1 MDEKTLEILEYSKVL
16 ARLGS
21 FAAFSASKELADS
34 LKPTRSL
41 EEARRRQA
49 VTSEAARLLS
59 VNDSTGIGGSV
70 DIRPQV
76 LLAGRGG
83 VLTPAELLSVKTTL
97 IAARELARVFDHN
110 AETYPLLAQL
120 AEPLSPSLG
129 LVDAISRCI
138 SERGEVLDQASEK
151 LGTVRREVKIAH
163 ERLMAKLDRIVND
176 SKLAPM
182 LQEGIVTQ
190 RNGRYVVPLRADYKG
205 RIKAI
210 VHDQSASGA
219 TLFVEPLATVELNNH
234 WQEQIL
240 LEQEEE
246 RRVLSELSG
255 QVGAHADALTQV
267 VESLAA
273 LDFAFMCAKYA
284 QEIRAVEPELVAFD
298 QNRIAPHPGS
308 TIHLYQARHPLLD
321 PEIVVPIDLV
331 LDEKTYALVITGPN
345 TGGKTVTLKTL
356 GLLVLM
362 AQSGL
367 HLPVQSGS
375 VINVFPKIFADI
387 GDEQSIEQSL
397 STFSGH
403 IRNIVHILKRA
414 DRASLVLF
422 DELGAGTDP
431 QEGAA
436 LARAILSNLI
446 SRGITCLVATHYP
459 ELKVYAHSTPGA
471 MNASMEFNLQTL
483 RPTYRLNIG
492 LPGRSN
498 ALLIAEKI
506 GLPAGIIAE
515 ARSSAS
521 DEDARAEDL
530 LDEIHNQRDQARK
543 DRQQAEELRRLAE
556 TREKELAARLAL
568 IEDERRIILE
578 KAREEAENRV
588 TAIERELDDLRRE
601 LSRARQ
607 PLGAL
612 EKSAEVLERLH
623 KKVEIP
629 VERKPENHPPA
640 AGFQLGEKV
649 RIRSIGMEGL
659 VCGVSA
665 TDVEVQAGSMRMRVR
680 PNDIERR
687 IEQKSTSR
695 AAKPAE
701 TPTRSFSGAGSNL
714 TPSPGMEIDLR
725 GQRAE
730 DALAALDRYIE
741 SAYLAGMPFVRIIHG
756 KGTGRLRQV
765 LRDAL
770 RDSPHVNRW
779 EDGLR
784 NEGGEGVTVAHLN
797 ID

>member
-1 MDEKTLEILEYSKVL
+1 MDEKTLDILEFPKVL
-16 ARLGS
+16 SRLAGY
-21 FAAFSASKELADS
+21 AAFSASEELART

-49 VTSEAARLLS
+49 VTTEAANLLS
-59 VNDSTGIGGSV
+59 VNDSASIGGAV
-70 DIRPQV
+70 DIRP
-76 LLAGRGG
+76 LAGLAERGG
-83 VLTPAELLSVKTTL
+83 VLTPADLLGIKNTL
-97 IAARELARVFDHN
+97 VAARELSRVFDHSSGDF
-110 AETYPLLAQL
+110 PLLQKV
-120 AEPLSPSLG
+120 AEPLSPSIG
-129 LVDAISRCI
+129 LVDAITRCI

-151 LGTVRREVKIAH
+151 LATVRKEVKVAH
-163 ERLMAKLDRIVND
+163 ERLMSKLDRILND
-176 SKLAPM
+176 SHTAPM
-182 LQEGIVTQ
+182 LQEAIVTQ
-190 RNGRYVVPLRADYKG
+190 RNGRYVIPLRADYKG

-210 VHDQSASGA
+210 VHDQSSSGA

-240 LEQEEE
+240 QEQEEE
-246 RRVLSELSG
+246 RRVLAELSM
-255 QVGAHADALTQV
+255 QVGVNAEALTYV
-267 VESLAA
+267 VESLAV

-284 QEIRAVEPELVAFD
+284 LDIQAVEPELVAFT
-298 QNRIAPHPGS
+298 QGKGSQHPGS
-308 TIHLYQARHPLLD
+308 TIRLIQARHPLLK
-321 PEIVVPIDLV
+321 PEIVVPIDLE
-331 LDEKTYALVITGPN
+331 LDDKTYALVITGPN

-367 HLPVQSGS
+367 HLPVRSGS
-375 VINVFPKIFADI
+375 AINVFPKIFADI

-446 SRGITCLVATHYP
+446 NRGITCLVATHYP

-471 MNASMEFNLQTL
+471 MNASMEFDLQSL

-506 GLPAGIIAE
+506 GLPEDIIAE

-521 DEDARAEDL
+521 DVDVRAEDL
-530 LDEIHNQRDQARK
+530 LDEIHSQRDLARK
-543 DRQQAEELRRLAE
+543 DRQQADEARSKAE
-556 TREKELAARLAL
+556 QREQELAGRLSN
-568 IEDERRIILE
+568 IEDERRAILE
-578 KAREEAENRV
+578 KARLDAEKQLADMEV
-588 TAIERELDDLRRE
+588 ELTSLRKE
-601 LSRARQ
+601 LQHARQ
-607 PLGAL
+607 PLDAL
-612 EKSAEVLERLH
+612 QKTQESLETIQTRVEK
-623 KKVEIP
+623 P
-629 VERKPENHPPA
+629 VERKSEYRPA
-640 AGFQLGEKV
+640 TSGLRLGEKV
-649 RIRSIGMEGL
+649 RIRSIGMEG
-659 VCGVSA
+659 VICGIGA
-665 TDVEVQAGSMRMRVR
+665 EDVEVQVGSMRMRAR
-680 PNDIERR
+680 LKEIDRR
-687 IEQKSTSR
+687 IDPAPSEVK
-695 AAKPAE
+695 KPEA
-701 TPTRSFSGAGSNL
+701 PTRVFSGAGSSIA
-714 TPSPGMEIDLR
+714 PSPGMEIDLR

-730 DALAALDRYIE
+730 DALIAMERYIE

-770 RDSPHVNRW
+770 RDSPHVSRW

-784 NEGGEGVTVAHLN
+784 NEGGEGVTVAHLEV
-797 ID
+797 D